1 MLQAG
6 LTGEARATV
15 DAQRLASA
23 FGSGSWQGDVYA
35 TPAMIGLMEQ
45 AAVNAVDH
53 LLPPGHSS
61 VGTRVDVQHLA
72 ATPPGLEV
80 RAHAELTAVD
90 GRRLTF
96 HVEAFDAVE
105 KIGSGTHE
113 RMVVDLQ
120 RLLERAKAKQQ

>member
-1 MLQAG
+1 VLQAG
-6 LTGEARATV
+6 LTGEARTIV
-15 DAQRLASA
+15 DTPKLASA
-23 FGSGSWQGDVYA
+23 FGSGSWKADVYA

-72 ATPPGLEV
+72 ATPPGVEV
-80 RAHAELTAVD
+80 RARAELTAVD

-96 HVEAFDAVE
+96 RVEAFDPAE

-120 RLLERAKAKQQ
+120 RLLERAKLKA

>member
-1 MLQAG
+1 M
-6 LTGEARATV
+6 V
-15 DAQRLASA
+15 DGQRLASA
-23 FGSGSWQGDVYA
+23 YGSGSVDVYA

-53 LLPPGHSS
+53 LLPPGQSS

-72 ATPPGLEV
+72 ATPPGVEV
-80 RAHAELTAVD
+80 HARAELTAVD

-96 HVEAFDAVE
+96 RVEAFDRAE

-113 RMVVDLQ
+113 RVIVDLA
-120 RLLERAKAKQQ
+120 RLLERAQAKA

>member
-1 MLQAG
+1 MLQTG
-6 LTGEARATV
+6 LTGEARAIV
-15 DAQRLASA
+15 DAPQLASA
-23 FGSGSWQGDVYA
+23 FGSGSWKVDVYA

-53 LLPPGHSS
+53 LLPPGQSS

-80 RAHAELTAVD
+80 RARAELTAVD

-96 HVEAFDAVE
+96 HVEAFDALE
-105 KIGSGTHE
+105 KIGTGTHE

-120 RLLERAKAKQQ
+120 RLLDRAKAKQQ

>member
-1 MLQAG
+1 VLQAG
-6 LTGEARATV
+6 LTGEARAMV
-15 DAQRLASA
+15 DGQRLASA
-23 FGSGSWQGDVYA
+23 YGSGSVDVYA

-53 LLPPGHSS
+53 LLPPGQSS

-72 ATPPGLEV
+72 ATPPGVEV
-80 RAHAELTAVD
+80 HARAELTAVD

-96 HVEAFDAVE
+96 RVEAFDPTE

-113 RMVVDLQ
+113 RVIVDLA
-120 RLLERAKAKQQ
+120 RLLERAQAKA

>member
-1 MLQAG
+1 V
-6 LTGEARATV
+6 V
-15 DAQRLASA
+15 DEQRLASA
-23 FGSGSWQGDVYA
+23 YGSGGWQVDVYA

-53 LLPPGHSS
+53 LLPEGQSS

-72 ATPPGLEV
+72 ATPAGVEV

-96 HVEAFDAVE
+96 RVEAFDPAE
-105 KIGSGTHE
+105 QIGSGTHE
-113 RMVVDLQ
+113 RMVVDLE
-120 RLLERAKAKQQ
+120 RLLQRARAKA

>member
-1 MLQAG
+1 MLQTG
-6 LTGEARATV
+6 LTGEARAIV
-15 DAQRLASA
+15 DAPQLASA
-23 FGSGSWQGDVYA
+23 FGSGSWKVDVYA

-53 LLPPGHSS
+53 LLPPGQSS
-61 VGTRVDVQHLA
+61 VGTRIDVQHLA
-72 ATPPGLEV
+72 ATPPGVEV
-80 RAHAELTAVD
+80 RARAELTAVD

-96 HVEAFDAVE
+96 RVEAFDPVE

-120 RLLERAKAKQQ
+120 RLLERARAKR

>member
-1 MLQAG
+1 VLQTG
-6 LTGEARATV
+6 LTGEARTTV

-23 FGSGSWQGDVYA
+23 YGSGTIDVYA

-45 AAVNAVDH
+45 AAVNAIDH
-53 LLPPGHSS
+53 LLPPGQSS
-61 VGTRVDVQHLA
+61 VGVRVDVQHLA
-72 ATPPGLEV
+72 ATPPGVEV
-80 RAHAELTAVD
+80 HARAELTAVD

-96 HVEAFDAVE
+96 HVEAFDPAE

-120 RLLERAKAKQQ
+120 RLLERAKAKA